1 MAGLSVTLYTALQTL
16 QNTQTEI
23 QTASN
28 NISNAATTG
37 YSEETAV
44 QTANPAVLTTSGWL
58 GAGATVSQITSARDQ
73 FLEQQLMSAM
83 SDDSQYASLST
94 QLTAIQSA
102 CSDSGKNGISQAL
115 GNFFDAWNTLAQ
127 DPTGISGQ
135 TAVYSAA
142 QNLAGAVQ
150 STYNQLNQIATQMPG
165 QITNTVNQAN
175 ALIAQIAQLNTA
187 IAQSQTPTCQAN
199 GLSDQRYQA
208 MDSLAQLIPVSFT
221 QDPATGM
228 VTVNTTDASGSLTVV
243 SGGTATPLPTSLA
256 SPITSTITGGQ
267 LGGLLT
273 AQTDL
278 NGYISQLNTFTTTLM
293 SQVNTISEGNP
304 PKAALAVFSGADAS
318 SITASTNFLTS
329 GTPPPT
335 AAELSSSA
343 QAIADLQDTQVT
355 FTDGTIATPEQ
366 YLSNIQQT
374 VGDDVQ
380 QANNNQSFYD
390 ALKSQLQTQ
399 QQSVSGVSTDQEM
412 VSVIQDQQIYEEAAK
427 VVETVAT
434 LWSTVIGMKQ

>member
-1 MAGLSVTLYTALQTL
+1 MAGLTVTLYTALQTL

-23 QTASN
+23 QTCSN

-44 QTANPAVLTTSGWL
+44 QTENPAVLTTSGWL
-58 GAGATVSQITSARDQ
+58 GTGATVSQITSARNQ
-73 FLEQQLMSAM
+73 FLEQQLMNAM
-83 SDDSQYASLST
+83 SDDSQYTSLST
-94 QLTAIQSA
+94 QLTSIQSA
-102 CSDSGKNGISQAL
+102 CADTGDDGISQAL
-115 GNFFDAWNTLAQ
+115 GNFFDAWSTLAQ
-127 DPTGISGQ
+127 DPTGLTGQ

-142 QNLAGAVQ
+142 QNLASAVQ

-165 QITNTVNQAN
+165 QIENTVNQAN
-175 ALIAQIAQLNTA
+175 TLIAQIAQLNTA
-187 IAQSQTPTCQAN
+187 IAQSQTPTGQSN
-199 GLSDQRYQA
+199 QLSDQRYQA
-208 MDSLAQLIPVSFT
+208 MDSLAKLIPVSFS

-228 VTVNTTDASGSLTVV
+228 VTVTTTDANGSLTVV
-243 SGGTATPLPTSLA
+243 SGGTATPLPTSLK

-278 NGYISQLNTFTTTLM
+278 NGYIGQLNTFTSTLM
-293 SQVNTISEGNP
+293 SQVNKISEGNP
-304 PKAALAVFSGADAS
+304 ANPDLAVFSGADAS
-318 SITASTNFLTS
+318 SITASTTFLS
-329 GTPPPT
+329 GPT

-343 QAIADLQDTQVT
+343 QAISDLQDSQVT
-355 FTDGTIATPEQ
+355 FTDGTNVTNATPEQ
-366 YLSNIQQT
+366 YLSNIQQN

-390 ALKSQLQTQ
+390 ALQTQLQTQ

-412 VSVIQDQQIYEEAAK
+412 VNVIKNQQIYEEAAK
-427 VVETVAT
+427 VVETVST
-434 LWSTVIGMKQ
+434 LWATVIGMMQ